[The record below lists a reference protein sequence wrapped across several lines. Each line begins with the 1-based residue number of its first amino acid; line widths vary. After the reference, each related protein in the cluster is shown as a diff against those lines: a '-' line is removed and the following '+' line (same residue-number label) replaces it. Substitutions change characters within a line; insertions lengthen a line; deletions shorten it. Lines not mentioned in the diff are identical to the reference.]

1 MSAKEGMSGQV
12 GSSWIRVLLRQ
23 KTGEDGKTSRPGED
37 GAVPRSVPVPCG
49 RRGDLLGPGSAGRGQ
64 APSRPRHARR
74 AICRGAQGAWLESPA
89 GGDCPEAGKRG
100 RPRSVPGE
108 SPHSPRNRV
117 RSCAIHAPGSLGRQP
132 TGFVPGSRP
141 TLGGNDSVTFCGA
154 IMSNDSQYKLVKEE
168 FTQAKSYASEYH
180 GNTPQ
185 AHFFNTR
192 LQRVSALLSEL

>member
-49 RRGDLLGPGSAGRGQ
+49 RRGDLLGPGSADRGQ
-64 APSRPRHARR
+64 APSRPRHPRR
-74 AICRGAQGAWLESPA
+74 AICRGAQGTWLESPA
-89 GGDCPEAGKRG
+89 GGGCPEAGKRG
-100 RPRSVPGE
+100 RTCSVPGE
-108 SPHSPRNRV
+108 FSHSRRNRV
-117 RSCAIHAPGSLGRQP
+117 RSCEIHAPGSLGRQP

-154 IMSNDSQYKLVKEE
+154 ITADCL
-168 FTQAKSYASEYH
+168 FH
-180 GNTPQ
+180 
-185 AHFFNTR
+185 R
-192 LQRVSALLSEL
+192 ALLFPILTSVFPPV